1 MTPYHMAALTNWRVS
16 AGDSLTVFDGN
27 QCKIVSVLTGGIS
40 GRTLTEGEATARMIS
55 AAPDMLEALQ
65 GAMDILSRA
74 ESNASGNPEF
84 DYVGP
89 RVRAC
94 RAALAKVAA

>member
-1 MTPYHMAALTNWRVS
+1 MSALAAHRRLIACQWACEGIPTTELIIGPE
-16 AGDSLTVFDGN
+16 AVFELID
-27 QCKIVSVLTGGIS
+27 
-40 GRTLTEGEATARMIS
+40 
-55 AAPDMLEALQ
+55 ALQ
-65 GAMDILSRA
+65 NAMDILSRA

-84 DYVGP
+84 DYVAP